1 MYIVCKYRGFPL
13 ARQLTPERVIG
24 RDGLIDQIWAKLE
37 SKSLRFTAERR
48 VGKTTVMT
56 KMLAEPRQG
65 FQVVFMEVEAI
76 DSSQRFAEL
85 LLNRLSPLMSRTAK
99 AKEVWTTC
107 WQKLGGTEIG
117 GVIRLPDSKLDWRNT
132 IEKTLESI
140 CTQFADE
147 TIVLLMDEVPYMLQ
161 GIAARNTSKDQR
173 SEALALV
180 ELLRAIRQQ
189 QPKLRMVFAGS
200 IGLHHVLDDLKQSQL
215 ASQPFNDMPLVE
227 IRSLKGDDA
236 VLLAK
241 RLLIEDGVELD
252 EKSMRAVCHRV
263 VELTDA
269 VPFYIESVCGRL
281 SECGATISV
290 HEVEEAVAIQLT
302 NDHDPWE
309 MEHFRSRLEIYY
321 AGFAPGA
328 DGSQI
333 PDDAIARTGL
343 DHLAIT
349 DEPQSIGDLW
359 ALCKSRFP
367 LNNKQHVIKL
377 LRSLSLDHYLQSDT
391 DKRYTFRF
399 PLIKRWWIKAQDLES

>member
-1 MYIVCKYRGFPL
+1 M

-24 RDGLIDQIWAKLE
+24 RDDLIEQIWTKLE

-48 VGKTTVMT
+48 VGKATVMT
-56 KMLAEPRQG
+56 KMHAEPRPSY
-65 FQVVFMEVEAI
+65 QVVFMEVEAI
-76 DSSQRFAEL
+76 DSPQRFAEL
-85 LLNRLSPLMSRTAK
+85 LLNRLSPLMSRSDK
-99 AKEVWTTC
+99 ARDVWTAW

-132 IEKTLESI
+132 IEKTLERI
-140 CTQFADE
+140 CTQFVNE

-161 GIAARNTSKDQR
+161 GIASRNTSKNQR

-180 ELLRAIRQQ
+180 DLLRAIRQQ
-189 QPKLRMVFAGS
+189 QPNLRMVFAGS
-200 IGLHHVLDDLKQSQL
+200 IGLHHVLEDLKQSQL

-227 IRSLKGDDA
+227 IRSLKDNDA
-236 VLLAK
+236 AQLAK
-241 RLLIEDGVELD
+241 RLLIEDGIELD
-252 EKSMRAVCHRV
+252 EESMQAICHRV

-269 VPFYIESVCGRL
+269 VPFYIESACGRL
-281 SECGATISV
+281 SGGGTEISV
-290 HEVEEAVAIQLT
+290 NDVEEAVAAQLT

-321 AGFAPGA
+321 SGSVPGA

-333 PDDAIARTGL
+333 PDVAIAQTVL
-343 DHLAIT
+343 DHLAIK
-349 DEPQSIGDLW
+349 DEPQSIGDIW
-359 ALCKSRFP
+359 ALCKSQFP
-367 LNNKQHVIKL
+367 LNDKQHVIKL

-391 DKRYTFRF
+391 DKRYTFLF